1 LRTHLTKQLVGK
13 PLGSTSVSFVKNS
26 CMPRLCTAHAPQEGA
41 RLQLQQGQLNCGL
54 ELCLLLVEAYVA
66 DRLAPSEEA
75 VQRVASL
82 IDAFP
87 RLARPPAE
95 EPPIHECAKFV
106 AAAVKWLR
114 G

>member
-1 LRTHLTKQLVGK
+1 MKLPANCSLAWQPSRPAGPPCAL
-13 PLGSTSVSFVKNS
+13 
-26 CMPRLCTAHAPQEGA
+26 LCSARAPQEGA

-54 ELCLLLVEAYVA
+54 ELCMLLVEAYVT

-82 IDAFP
+82 VDAFP
-87 RLARPPAE
+87 RQARPPAE